1 MKHTVN
7 IAVLIPE
14 RSQKLFLKDI
24 NMPAKLRKSH
34 TDKMVAGVCGGIA
47 EYLGWDSTIIRIIFL
62 ILVFSSVGSM
72 VLLYFILALIM
83 PD

>member
-1 MKHTVN
+1 M
-7 IAVLIPE
+7 L
-14 RSQKLFLKDI
+14 
-24 NMPAKLRKSH
+24 
-34 TDKMVAGVCGGIA
+34 AGVCGGIA
-47 EYLGWDSTIIRIIFL
+47 EYLGWDSTLVRIIFI

>member
-1 MKHTVN
+1 
-7 IAVLIPE
+7 
-14 RSQKLFLKDI
+14 
-24 NMPAKLRKSH
+24 MPAKLRKSH
-34 TDKMVAGVCGGIA
+34 TDKMIAGVCGGIA

>member
-1 MKHTVN
+1 
-7 IAVLIPE
+7 
-14 RSQKLFLKDI
+14 
-24 NMPAKLRKSH
+24 MPAKLKKSRV
-34 TDKMVAGVCGGIA
+34 DKMIAGVCGGIA
-47 EYLGWDSTIIRIIFL
+47 DYLGWDSTIVRVIFL